1 MARSDMEIEKRDAA
15 KARKADKS
23 EPKSTR
29 LKSLREAGSTDDF
42 GWGVVDPR
50 LVARLV
56 NAVTT
61 AGGAVMFAVTSDGGA
76 LAITFYDNGDRERVY
91 LPKTSDMEGEFEYL
105 IGLWF

>member
-1 MARSDMEIEKRDAA
+1 MARSDQEIEKRDAA
-15 KARKADKS
+15 RSRKDKAQSGVSK
-23 EPKSTR
+23 R
-29 LKSLREAGSTDDF
+29 LGSLRESGTTNEF
-42 GWGVVDPR
+42 GWGSVDPR

-56 NAVTT
+56 GAVTQ

-91 LPKTSDMEGEFEYL
+91 LPKTADMEGEFEYL

>member
-1 MARSDMEIEKRDAA
+1 MARSDSEIEKRDAA
-15 KARKADKS
+15 KSRREAKGQQKS
-23 EPKSTR
+23 GR
-29 LKSLREAGSTDDF
+29 LNSLRESGDSSEF
-42 GWGVVDPR
+42 GWGSVDPR

-56 NAVTT
+56 GAVTA

-91 LPKTSDMEGEFEYL
+91 LPKTADMEGEFEYL